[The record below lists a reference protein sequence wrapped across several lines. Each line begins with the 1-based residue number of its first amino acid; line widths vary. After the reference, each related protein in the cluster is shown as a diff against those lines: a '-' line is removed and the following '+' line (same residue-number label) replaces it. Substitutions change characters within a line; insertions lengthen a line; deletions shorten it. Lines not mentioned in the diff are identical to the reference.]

1 MLLLGQAEGVF
12 AALVVRCSVL
22 SHHSLVLKGFT
33 LPNAAAPQGEH
44 LCQTNAGLSDKGT
57 ARCSRCGNKTPH
69 CGSLVP
75 RIESP
80 TRITP
85 AALGFQGAILRR
97 RGESGKLFGRPPA
110 VRSGRPFGGPEGV
123 LCCGR
128 KRESIPDRTHVL
140 VFAWTDV
147 RTCSHMS
154 GCTNTN
160 ILARPLAGKSES
172 EHPHTHD
179 YQHPFTNSCKRS
191 CLHASAHRVIIS
203 FKHRFIVE
211 HIPVRVS
218 VCSQKGGVGKSSL
231 TVLVASWLHYVMKR
245 NVLVVDCD
253 FPQWSIYTQRECEL
267 HVSKFTNRPQ
277 EYGWRDRNPPLL
289 TTFQADF
296 IKPYDYGICKGKIEV
311 VGEPVRTRNHLL
323 STHASSAGETAP
335 DID

>member
-1 MLLLGQAEGVF
+1 MPRPRRASCTFVGQTPVCRTKVQLAVPAAGTRRRTTDRSFPASKILRGSLRRHTVF
-12 AALVVRCSVL
+12 KVQYYDAAARAANPSDGLRRSGAVSRFGGHDGVL
-22 SHHSLVLKGFT
+22 S
-33 LPNAAAPQGEH
+33 
-44 LCQTNAGLSDKGT
+44 
-57 ARCSRCGNKTPH
+57 
-69 CGSLVP
+69 
-75 RIESP
+75 
-80 TRITP
+80 
-85 AALGFQGAILRR
+85 
-97 RGESGKLFGRPPA
+97 
-110 VRSGRPFGGPEGV
+110 
-123 LCCGR
+123 CGR
-128 KRESIPDRTHVL
+128 KRECIPDRTHVL
-140 VFAWTDV
+140 VFTWTDV

-179 YQHPFTNSCKRS
+179 CRHPFTNSCKRS

-218 VCSQKGGVGKSSL
+218 VCSQKGDVGKSSL